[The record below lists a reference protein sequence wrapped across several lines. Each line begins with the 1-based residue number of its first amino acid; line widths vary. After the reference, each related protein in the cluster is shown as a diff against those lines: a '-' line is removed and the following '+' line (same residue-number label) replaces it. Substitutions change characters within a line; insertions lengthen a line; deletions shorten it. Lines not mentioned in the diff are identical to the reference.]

1 MEIQALSRI
10 ECGVLLG
17 ATRPEGQRAVYSGTR
32 YCSSHYER
40 LETENG
46 NVGMEKITNSDINM
60 YGNVKNDDKEEFN
73 SQLAGKG

>member
-1 MEIQALSRI
+1 MLLLLVALSYDI
-10 ECGVLLG
+10 TTITIDSC
-17 ATRPEGQRAVYSGTR
+17 TSTW
-32 YCSSHYER
+32 CCFKSHNER

-73 SQLAGKG
+73 SQFAGKG